1 MPIWARPRTEAASRL
16 KRTRSTLG
24 RSGFQSVADVLKCA
38 LEPLLDDPIQAFR
51 DERADEGGRR
61 HVSDSELD
69 LDALP
74 RVGEREASL
83 LFDQPR
89 LRHPADLVRPAPA
102 VEPQDVP

>member
-24 RSGFQSVADVLKCA
+24 RSGFQGVADVLKRA

-51 DERADEGGRR
+51 DQRADEGRRR
-61 HVSDSELD
+61 HVGDSELTG
-69 LDALP
+69 AAPP
-74 RVGEREASL
+74 RLGEREAPL

-89 LRHPADLVRPAPA
+89 LRPPADLVRPTP
-102 VEPQDVP
+102 